1 MHFSFVWFRS
11 FSVSSVPISMKK
23 WYEPEDVIS
32 GQHANTASTTVF
44 FIYYFNCIARNQYV
58 SSFYFRSQSVIFFAL
73 ISSTSIVKISYHW
86 PLVYVKR
93 AFNPSII
100 NMKNVSCSMNRT
112 CLSMV
117 VHFFQRVYT
126 IQTETGSWNNHHGF
140 VRIPWI

>member
-11 FSVSSVPISMKK
+11 FSVSSVPIQWKNDMSRRMLFPVMPTLLQQLFSLFIILTVLH
-23 WYEPEDVIS
+23 EI
-32 GQHANTASTTVF
+32 NTFLHFIFDHKVLF
-44 FIYYFNCIARNQYV
+44 F
-58 SSFYFRSQSVIFFAL
+58 SAL

-117 VHFFQRVYT
+117 VHFFQWVYT